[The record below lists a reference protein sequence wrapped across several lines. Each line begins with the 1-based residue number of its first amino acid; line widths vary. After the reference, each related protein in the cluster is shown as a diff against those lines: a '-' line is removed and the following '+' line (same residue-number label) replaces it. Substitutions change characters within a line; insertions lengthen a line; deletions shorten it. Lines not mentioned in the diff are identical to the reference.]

1 MTEFSKIKIPF
12 VLALL
17 AAMFSVTPLVQKFGT
32 NSYPLFGLSISV
44 DFVYLL
50 FCGLLSSS
58 VYFYGV
64 GLISEGKFFE
74 IMNKIGHMH
83 YAIALVAPP
92 LFILLYPVSL
102 VSEYVVTAMKLPLF
116 AKIIEYGS
124 LSVLGVISS
133 LISSIIVSA
142 FTKRDKKAKVERL
155 ELEENQFLS
164 RSKQLFNDG
173 YYDLS
178 VTESWKALEIGLL
191 KMFEVI
197 GHAPNQRTMQNLLDA
212 AVKKNILSKSQMDEL
227 VSVRRARNSAVHAE
241 RKISKEEAQEAIELT
256 EKVLAALE
264 KVEDSCYFCGKKFPV
279 LSMKVDDNG
288 GITVCKDCDKKNPNW
303 EEMVTAMGMDP

>member
-1 MTEFSKIKIPF
+1 
-12 VLALL
+12 
-17 AAMFSVTPLVQKFGT
+17 MFSVTPLVQKFGT
-32 NSYPLFGLSISV
+32 NSYPFFGLSISV

-74 IMNKIGHMH
+74 IMNKVGHML

-102 VSEYVVTAMKLPLF
+102 VSEYFVIATKLPIV
-116 AKIIEYGS
+116 AKVIEYGAS
-124 LSVLGVISS
+124 LVLSVISS
-133 LISSIIVSA
+133 LLLSIIVSA
-142 FTKRDKKAKVERL
+142 FSKRDKKAKVERL
-155 ELEENQFLS
+155 EIEETQYLL
-164 RSKQLFNDG
+164 RSKQLFNEG

-178 VTESWKALEIGLL
+178 VAESWKAVEIGLL

-197 GHAPNQRTMQNLLDA
+197 GHAPNPKTMQNLLDS

-227 VSVRRARNSAVHAE
+227 VSVRKARNSAVHAE
-241 RKISKEEAQEAIELT
+241 RKISKNEAQEAIELT
-256 EKVLAALE
+256 EKVIAGLE